1 MIPERL
7 AVEAFGSSI
16 SQLTNEVFGLEVT
29 DSGYHKMLSEAVR
42 QKSGS
47 VFPVND
53 YDRIVREFDGQLG
66 DEAKLHL
73 RTLLAVRAAQEE

>member
-7 AVEAFGSSI
+7 SVQTFGSSI

-29 DSGYHKMLSEAVR
+29 DSGFHKMLAEAVNE
-42 QKSGS
+42 KKPS
-47 VFPVND
+47 VFQVND
-53 YDRIVREFDGQLG
+53 YDRIVSEFDGQLG

-73 RTLLAVRAAQEE
+73 RTLLAVRDAQED